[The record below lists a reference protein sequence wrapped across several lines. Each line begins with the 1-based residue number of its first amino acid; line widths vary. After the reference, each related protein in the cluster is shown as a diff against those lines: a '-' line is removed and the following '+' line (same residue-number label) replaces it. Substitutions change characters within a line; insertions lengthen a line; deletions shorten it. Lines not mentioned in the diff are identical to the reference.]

1 MVGHT
6 GEAME
11 TKRKAKQ
18 PVEENE
24 GEAMETKRKAK
35 EPVEENESAH
45 WNLSGTELNARHSG
59 RLTILHTFNLLME
72 SFALPSMA
80 AVDLC
85 IRRRI
90 FEQHLIYA
98 IDKWINIF

>member
-1 MVGHT
+1 MEEQGDQSTVLIDCVEEQGDQSNDDFNLFQMVGHT

-11 TKRKAKQ
+11 MKRKAKQ

-45 WNLSGTELNARHSG
+45 
-59 RLTILHTFNLLME
+59 
-72 SFALPSMA
+72 
-80 AVDLC
+80 
-85 IRRRI
+85 
-90 FEQHLIYA
+90 
-98 IDKWINIF
+98 

>member
-11 TKRKAKQ
+11 MKRKAKQ

-45 WNLSGTELNARHSG
+45 
-59 RLTILHTFNLLME
+59 
-72 SFALPSMA
+72 
-80 AVDLC
+80 
-85 IRRRI
+85 
-90 FEQHLIYA
+90 
-98 IDKWINIF
+98 